1 MTPGRW
7 VPKRTVR
14 GGHKSGFARPVGIKL
29 HICCSVQPSFKV
41 RVRVPFKHNIAGRRV
56 ESIPLALLGQLSRVD
71 YRYIKRFLCKLF
83 MKVVVFVS
91 PEQCSTVPHRPPP
104 PPARVPVASGPI
116 IREKKER
123 RKISEIYMPA
133 STSTG
138 LLRGKRKKNQQQ
150 GKYLFALLLAAN
162 VLPPREPDRC
172 NYHVEEASKPTLRA
186 AD

>member
-1 MTPGRW
+1 MSPALSGQASL
-7 VPKRTVR
+7 VQGGAAPSLTVLPCHHDSR
-14 GGHKSGFARPVGIKL
+14 ALGAEYLRE
-29 HICCSVQPSFKV
+29 Q
-41 RVRVPFKHNIAGRRV
+41 RV
-56 ESIPLALLGQLSRVD
+56 EGIPLALLGQLSRVD

-83 MKVVVFVS
+83 IEVIVFRG
-91 PEQCSTVPHRPPP
+91 C
-104 PPARVPVASGPI
+104 RVAGLSASGPI
-116 IREKKER
+116 IREKKGG

-133 STSTG
+133 GTGTG